1 MKRSNTHI
9 IMGLGFVGAAVL
21 AAGSL
26 YVGLKAGASVEQPPA
41 INNEVAA
48 VPENAAI
55 SANQADPIA
64 EEETPTAAQPVPQ
77 NDEPQLSLRE
87 RMVNFYYSE
96 HVDMENRCAGS
107 RWSFEADGTF
117 EIVWTRVNETSRGRW
132 GLVSDALSLKN
143 IETTNNDDQSS
154 KISDDKDEK
163 VRWTNGALVFGPMK
177 LYPCRT
183 AA

>member
-1 MKRSNTHI
+1 
-9 IMGLGFVGAAVL
+9 MGLGFVGAAVL

-26 YVGLKAGASVEQPPA
+26 YVGLKAGASVEQPRA
-41 INNEVAA
+41 VVNEVAA

-64 EEETPTAAQPVPQ
+64 EEETSAAAQPVSQ
-77 NDEPQLSLRE
+77 NQEPRSSLRKQ
-87 RMVNFYYSE
+87 MVDYYYSE
-96 HVDMENRCAGS
+96 AVDTENRCAGS

-117 EIVWTRVNETSRGRW
+117 EIVWTRVNEVSRGRW
-132 GLVSDALSLKN
+132 RLIGGFLSLNN

-163 VRWTNGALVFGPMK
+163 VKWENGALMFGPMK
-177 LYPCRT
+177 LYPCRS
-183 AA
+183 AE

>member
-1 MKRSNTHI
+1 
-9 IMGLGFVGAAVL
+9 MGLGFVAAAVL
-21 AAGSL
+21 VAGSL
-26 YVGLKAGASVEQPPA
+26 YVGLIAGASVEQPPT
-41 INNEVAA
+41 INNDVAA

-55 SANQADPIA
+55 PANQAGPIA
-64 EEETPTAAQPVPQ
+64 EEEMSAAAQPLPQ
-77 NDEPQLSLRE
+77 NDEPRLSLRK
-87 RMVNFYYSE
+87 RMVDFYYSE
-96 HVDMENRCAGS
+96 AVDTENRCAGS

-132 GLVSDALSLKN
+132 GLVSEVLSLNN

-163 VRWTNGALVFGPMK
+163 VRWANGALVFGPMK

-183 AA
+183 VQ